1 MKTRGSILAVMG
13 MSFAILTGLQL
24 GPFMTQSMSYAAEM
38 SNNEETE
45 NIGQDFIADGPSK
58 PVKKESCFTEALATR
73 LWADSEAVEARHA
86 ALNEREATLLGIE
99 SEVEIKL
106 AEVEATKQQIE
117 AFVNRLEKEATDDI
131 DRLVT
136 MYSTMKPAKA
146 ADIFDR
152 MDPSFSAGLL
162 RQMEPSRAGMIMAE
176 MGADKSYRISLMIA
190 NRNAAWRAVD

>member
-1 MKTRGSILAVMG
+1 MTSRGSILAVMG

-38 SNNEETE
+38 SDDEDAEQQNEGLT
-45 NIGQDFIADGPSK
+45 ADIQSRQ
-58 PVKKESCFTEALATR
+58 VEHESCFTEALATR
-73 LWADSEAVEARHA
+73 LWADSEAVEARQA
-86 ALNEREATLLGIE
+86 ALSEREATLLKIE
-99 SEVEIKL
+99 SEVE
-106 AEVEATKQQIE
+106 ATKEQLE
-117 AFVNRLEKEATDDI
+117 AMVDRLEKEATDDI

-136 MYSTMKPAKA
+136 MYSTMKPTKA

-152 MDPSFSAGLL
+152 MDPTFSAGLL

-190 NRNAAWRAVD
+190 NKNAAWRPGR